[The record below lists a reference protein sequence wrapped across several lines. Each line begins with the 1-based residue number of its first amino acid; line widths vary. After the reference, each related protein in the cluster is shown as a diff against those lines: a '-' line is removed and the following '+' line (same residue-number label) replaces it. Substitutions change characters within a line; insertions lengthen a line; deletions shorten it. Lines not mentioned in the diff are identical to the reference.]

1 MKIYFST
8 PLEMTARM
16 VHFELVEKGALPL
29 LSKIVILYIKF
40 KQAPIL
46 MQLKNEKN
54 ISFHLN

>member
-16 VHFELVEKGALPL
+16 VHFELVEKGALAL

-46 MQLKNEKN
+46 TQ
-54 ISFHLN
+54 